1 MRRLSVVMAVAALD
15 TYMHRLIVERVYS
28 IRSYPRKGE
37 HWAEFVLQEN
47 GTLDVGTKGKPWGP
61 GEQGWEMPGAPS
73 SDLRKF
79 RFSG

>member
-1 MRRLSVVMAVAALD
+1 MTSKDWPWDVVVRQNRAGNLAIEVRM
-15 TYMHRLIVERVYS
+15 
-28 IRSYPRKGE
+28 KGE

-47 GTLDVGTKGKPWGP
+47 GTLDVGTKGKPWGL